1 MFFVTESGRI
11 LTDTEFLNNESYI
24 TVSEYPVAPKI
35 EGKVGFV
42 CGIDMENNQILYC
55 YEDIPAMPIPEPTKE
70 EMMQTKIDYISTQME
85 TMAMQTANILSGVE
99 GMEAEQTAAIQLEEL
114 SREGATAVQIGLR
127 AGAAVSPQVGKFAK
141 HYPVW
146 LPDEG
151 MEEVNSIKYYPA
163 TGMAYC
169 CIAAI
174 QRFSHYT
181 PDVATNNYC
190 PYPAPDVEGIYP
202 YVYGML
208 VWPGMEVRDSGGDIY
223 TCILTEGTYK
233 LVYEP
238 KDVASVFKLKEV

>member
-1 MFFVTESGRI
+1 MTKSGYAQNGTELLYEI
-11 LTDTEFLNNESYI
+11 LEDGYLIYWDGEELPRLTQTEPNI
-24 TVSEYPVAPKI
+24 PYPWLDYQENALI
-35 EGKVGFV
+35 QIQEL
-42 CGIDMENNQILYC
+42 CGLTPE
-55 YEDIPAMPIPEPTKE
+55 IPAENGETPWERVEKMLTADTKE
-70 EMMQTKIDYISTQME
+70 KE
-85 TMAMQTANILSGVE
+85 TE
-99 GMEAEQTAAIQLEEL
+99 LEEL
-114 SREGATAVQIGLR
+114 GRAGATAVQIGLR

-146 LPDEG
+146 LADEG
-151 MEEVNSIKYYPA
+151 TEEVNSIKYYPT

-190 PYPAPDVEGIYP
+190 SYPAPDEEGIYP

-208 VWPGMEVRDSGGDIY
+208 VWPGMQVRDGSGDIY

-233 LVYEP
+233 LVYAP
-238 KDVASVFKLKEV
+238 SAVPSIFKKE